1 MSCALISCLKEH
13 EAAACIAA
21 GHAASRCA
29 LLLCFLGHA
38 HRGFPDCEVRIEAR
52 ASADGGMRATFV
64 GQAGEELKNKMSEEV
79 RRQDRLVRGGG
90 GGKPNLNLSPV
101 PLPIS

>member
-1 MSCALISCLKEH
+1 MRTVDSRTARFAL
-13 EAAACIAA
+13 
-21 GHAASRCA
+21 R
-29 LLLCFLGHA
+29 
-38 HRGFPDCEVRIEAR
+38 PR
-52 ASADGGMRATFV
+52 ASADGGRCV
-64 GQAGEELKNKMSEEV
+64 RLLWGKQGGEELKNKMSEEV